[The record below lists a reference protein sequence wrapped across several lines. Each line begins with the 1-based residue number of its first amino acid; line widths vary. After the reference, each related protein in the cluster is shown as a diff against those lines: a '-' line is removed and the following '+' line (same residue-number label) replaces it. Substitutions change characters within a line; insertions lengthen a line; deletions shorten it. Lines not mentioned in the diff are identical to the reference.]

1 MIIYEFRTWFGN
13 GQGFTVKEIEVEEK
27 PKSYVGKH
35 LRINKTEID
44 IFSSSYGYRMYRLDN
59 DPKYY
64 IEAMIQSCER
74 SVQVMETRLAESK
87 AKLEKWRAI
96 AERTANEQKR
106 KIDGAGR

>member
-1 MIIYEFRTWFGN
+1 MIIYEFSTWFAN

-27 PKSYVGKH
+27 PKCYVGKH

-44 IFSSSYGYRMYRLDN
+44 IISGSSYGHRMYRLDN

-64 IEAMIQSCER
+64 IEAMIQSCES
-74 SVQVMETRLAESK
+74 SVQVMEARLAESK

-96 AERTANEQKR
+96 AERTANEQGKT
-106 KIDGAGR
+106 D